1 MGNKLILVES
11 PSKAKTIAKYQ
22 GPGWRVEATR
32 GHICDLPQDKL
43 GVEVKADFRPLYE
56 VLPHQANAVRRLLKA
71 ILEAEAVY
79 VATDPDR
86 EGVRR
91 LAA

>member
-1 MGNKLILVES
+1 MSNKLILVES
-11 PSKAKTIAKYQ
+11 PAKVRKIAAFL
-22 GPGWRVEATR
+22 GDGWRVEATR
-32 GHICDLPQDKL
+32 GHVRDLPPDSL
-43 GVEVKADFRPLYE
+43 GVDVDAGFRPQYA
-56 VLPHQANAVRRLLKA
+56 VPPRQANTVRRLLRA
-71 ILEAEAVY
+71 LRDADAVL